1 MMTKNKLF
9 KSLLLGVLLLGILFS
24 YSSIAQADIIP
35 NPVPTNNTPTNSTPA
50 NEQGRYVGRGVEA
63 SIRRLLCAPSD
74 SSSVPTTNGAVGTTV
89 AKGSSSSQDLS
100 NCINR
105 GYRFAL
111 AFGAVAAVFFFVLA
125 GYMYMVGGENG
136 KHEAK
141 NVIISVIVGF
151 LIMLS
156 SFVLLQQINPTLVSF
171 RTIQPPQLGGN
182 YTIASCKE
190 LGLGD
195 DCGSPSGDNGPADP
209 NENSPVGDGQEKNG
223 VVYGGGRYRNFPR
236 FAQTDPPWAPKKY
249 GRQSGCSTYYDGG
262 CGPSAFAAIAQYYY
276 QNGGAKI
283 SPDIASK
290 YGNQI
295 NPFTVGEYAVDKGQ
309 RACPGGSYGTLA
321 ATVAPAFGL
330 KAQPAGWGTIVTN
343 LEKGVPAWVSMGGL
357 PFTTGGHF
365 IVLIAKKGD
374 EIYIVDSYKRN
385 ITRAKASIVQ
395 AHFKYGSVVTSPTFT
410 PPVPN

>member
-1 MMTKNKLF
+1 MTQKQKIYKLALGTALL
-9 KSLLLGVLLLGILFS
+9 SLQFLFFVPGAE
-24 YSSIAQADIIP
+24 AQ
-35 NPVPTNNTPTNSTPA
+35 NNTPTNSTPA

-171 RTIQPPQLGGN
+171 RTIQPPQLGGQ
-182 YTIASCKE
+182 YSLLPSCSDLK
-190 LGLGD
+190 LGIGE
-195 DCGSPSGDNGPADP
+195 DCQFEDGSPGVSNG
-209 NENSPVGDGQEKNG
+209 N
-223 VVYGGGRYRNFPR
+223 GGGMTPQGGTMTGKSGKVCSMGKDEDLQTHAKCSLDSRLENAFQAAARETGIDANFMKAIATKESHWDESAISWTRCCKGLMQMSDATAARFGCTGNDWKTKGEVIIPCAARYMKYLRDKYAGNDYVKIAAGYNAGEGRLSPSPNCPGMVVALCPFR
-236 FAQTDPPWAPKKY
+236 DAAQTA
-249 GRQSGCSTYYDGG
+249 C
-262 CGPSAFAAIAQYYY
+262 I
-276 QNGGAKI
+276 
-283 SPDIASK
+283 
-290 YGNQI
+290 
-295 NPFTVGEYAVDKGQ
+295 VGVNSLEQTRNYVV
-309 RACPGGSYGTLA
+309 
-321 ATVAPAFGL
+321 TVARFY
-330 KAQPAGWGTIVTN
+330 N
-343 LEKGVPAWVSMGGL
+343 E
-357 PFTTGGHF
+357 
-365 IVLIAKKGD
+365 
-374 EIYIVDSYKRN
+374 YKQCR
-385 ITRAKASIVQ
+385 
-395 AHFKYGSVVTSPTFT
+395 
-410 PPVPN
+410 